1 MIELRMEPNH
11 RITRLERTGRAVVE
25 YVGEWTFGDSITR
38 VGRVSLVVV
47 ILVTLLAQPV
57 AAQTDTTNPVC
68 EDSSGTLQDMIS
80 GFLQITVGIG
90 VMGLLIVW
98 QLDEL
103 LNMFTTNPEQKR
115 RLKQHRTGAARSAFV
130 LVALGPLAKVA
141 GTIMGLPLASCVD
154 LVPF

>member
-1 MIELRMEPNH
+1 MIV
-11 RITRLERTGRAVVE
+11 AVA
-25 YVGEWTFGDSITR
+25 
-38 VGRVSLVVV
+38 L
-47 ILVTLLAQPV
+47 LVTTQPA
-57 AAQTDTTNPVC
+57 AAQDDTTNVVC
-68 EDSSGTLQDMIS
+68 QDDSGTLQDMIS

-90 VMGLLIVW
+90 IMGLLVVW

-154 LVPF
+154 LIPF

>member
-1 MIELRMEPNH
+1 MLGEQASARIATALPTTALDAPWLPSRSVLRTAA
-11 RITRLERTGRAVVE
+11 IIV
-25 YVGEWTFGDSITR
+25 
-38 VGRVSLVVV
+38 LVAT
-47 ILVTLLAQPV
+47 IFAQPA
-57 AAQTDTTNPVC
+57 AAQDDTTNVVC
-68 EDSSGTLQDMIS
+68 QDDSGTLQNMIS

-90 VMGLLIVW
+90 IMGLLIVW

-154 LVPF
+154 LIPF